1 MDPDHI
7 PADPRALTL
16 PQRRSNQSRM
26 HKEQKFW
33 LERLRQ
39 LAEGPPPDKD
49 FPAFLLATPAFRE
62 LAQHLAKATT
72 RAQLP
77 APVAD
82 EMDRFVHAFTDY
94 LRTCD
99 GEDSFASNHQPRC

>member
-1 MDPDHI
+1 LDTDDFPT
-7 PADPRALTL
+7 DPRALTL
-16 PQRRSNQSRM
+16 QQRRSNQSRM

-49 FPAFLLATPAFRE
+49 FPAFLLATAPFRG

-82 EMDRFVHAFTDY
+82 EMDRFVHAFSEY

-99 GEDSFASNHQPRC
+99 GEDSFASSRQPRC

>member
-1 MDPDHI
+1 LDTDDF

-62 LAQHLAKATT
+62 LAQHLANATT

-82 EMDRFVHAFTDY
+82 EMDRFVHAFADY

>member
-1 MDPDHI
+1 MDTNDF
-7 PADPRALTL
+7 PADPRAIPLQ
-16 PQRRSNQSRM
+16 QRRINQSRL

-49 FPAFLLATPAFRE
+49 FPAFLLATPTFRE
-62 LAQHLAKATT
+62 LAQHLAKATA

-77 APVAD
+77 GLVAD
-82 EMDRFVHAFTDY
+82 EMDWFLQAFCNY
-94 LRTCD
+94 LRTSD
-99 GEDSFASNHQPRC
+99 GEDSFTSSKQPR

>member
-1 MDPDHI
+1 MDTDDF

-49 FPAFLLATPAFRE
+49 FPAFLLATAPFRG
-62 LAQHLAKATT
+62 LAQQMASATK
-72 RAQLP
+72 RAQLSP
-77 APVAD
+77 QVAD
-82 EMDRFVHAFTDY
+82 EMDRFVHAFADY